1 MSNEDYR
8 GLSRAL
14 LELNCERLNM
24 EERAANQLVEGYRN
38 LFRRV
43 SDLAAREATT
53 EPARALPAPAP
64 VASGSGQLVLAPA
77 LPGPSERCSALG
89 PTRDREP
96 GVERSVH
103 TRTRRTYGGPARNTP
118 GPTM

>member
-14 LELNCERLNM
+14 LEANCERLNM
-24 EERAANQLVEGYRN
+24 EERAANQLVEGYRK

-43 SDLAAREATT
+43 SELAARAATT

-64 VASGSGQLVLAPA
+64 VASGSRQLVRAPA
-77 LPGPSERCSALG
+77 LPGPSERRSALG
-89 PTRDREP
+89 SMRDREP
-96 GVERSVH
+96 ASGVERSAH
-103 TRTRRTYGGPARNTP
+103 TRTRRAYGG
-118 GPTM
+118 